1 MTVLVKIKNKKA
13 RRILEDLASMNIIE
27 ISEGPKKKS
36 SKKKPGL
43 SSKTLIHLASET
55 SLSKTWNNSIEDKA
69 WQNL

>member
-13 RRILEDLASMNIIE
+13 RKILEDLASMNIIE
-27 ISEGPKKKS
+27 IFEEPKKN
-36 SKKKPGL
+36 PGL

-55 SLSKTWNNSIEDKA
+55 SLSKTWNNAIEDKA